1 MIRVLRS
8 IMLSKKFLEMFEK
21 LFLKSI
27 FSTFSRVDA
36 KASWNESKSY
46 YKTLEGSEIMS
57 ITNFKFEYTI

>member
-1 MIRVLRS
+1 MNVIRVLRS

-46 YKTLEGSEIMS
+46 YKTLGWGQ
-57 ITNFKFEYTI
+57 K

>member
-1 MIRVLRS
+1 MNVIRVLRS

-46 YKTLEGSEIMS
+46 YKTLEGVRNNEYY
-57 ITNFKFEYTI
+57 KF

>member
-27 FSTFSRVDA
+27 ISTFSRVDVR
-36 KASWNESKSY
+36 ASWNESKSY
-46 YKTLEGSEIMS
+46 YKTLGWGQ
-57 ITNFKFEYTI
+57 K